1 MSKEDKAE
9 FNEAIKTAGRD
20 YTQNQKNSQLEYVT
34 AVQNAQQKFQE
45 KAKDS
50 WNPARSSFVVSIVN
64 WFCCEMLL
72 EPNDYYFLF
81 HFVII
86 LNYQ

>member
-50 WNPARSSFVVSIVN
+50 WKPA
-64 WFCCEMLL
+64 W
-72 EPNDYYFLF
+72 
-81 HFVII
+81 
-86 LNYQ
+86 

>member
-45 KAKDS
+45 KCERFMETREVFLRGKHCELILLWD
-50 WNPARSSFVVSIVN
+50 VVGA
-64 WFCCEMLL
+64 
-72 EPNDYYFLF
+72 
-81 HFVII
+81 
-86 LNYQ
+86 